1 MASLS
6 ELAAAVEEGER
17 IRGRYFS
24 RDQHKRARAIMR
36 NHHAVEQNA
45 PPIMGDDVSKSRET
59 GDDGNGE

>member
-1 MASLS
+1 MASLR
-6 ELAAAVEEGER
+6 ELAAAVEKGER

-45 PPIMGDDVSKSRET
+45 PPILGDVSKSRER
-59 GDDGNGE
+59 GDDRKGE